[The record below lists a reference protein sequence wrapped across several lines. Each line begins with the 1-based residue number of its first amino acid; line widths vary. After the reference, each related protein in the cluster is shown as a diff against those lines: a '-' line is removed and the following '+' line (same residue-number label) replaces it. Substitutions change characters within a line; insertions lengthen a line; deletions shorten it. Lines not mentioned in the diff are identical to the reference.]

1 MRFVRAASTEPSRQ
15 FSRGSHH
22 PTACMEPLE
31 IRRLLSTYWLSPS
44 GSDQAAG
51 TADAPWQTLQH
62 ALASVSSGDVINL
75 NSGTYAGGVKIQTPN
90 LTIQAAPGQ
99 QAAISAP
106 STDSGPDSVIDFALG
121 ADGGKLLDLDISGG
135 AFYAIKTESNYDT
148 GVANPSGVSNLLIQN
163 CRIHDSGRD
172 VVKIT
177 PGGDHISLV
186 GDEIYNSGQRDP
198 TNAEGID
205 NVNGSYMLVSDCYFH
220 DIATNGL
227 YAKGGAI
234 GTVVQNSKF
243 VNIGL
248 GGILLGQSTDY
259 QWFNTAVNPGLYEN
273 LNGVVQN
280 NTVINTQDAGI
291 ALWATDN
298 ALVDGN
304 TLVNVARSA
313 QAGIL
318 ITGTDH
324 YLPSKAVVHQACAN
338 PTITNNTISG
348 GNIGQAVIDIRQR
361 GLTGSLALGNNRY
374 ACAGG
379 TPSFIYEAQSY
390 SGDLTGWQSLVSD
403 AGSSAVSPLNPED
416 YMGWSPPAGGGTPY
430 VPHGLSVCPLVGH
443 FMGAPAAVLS
453 GQTGTLKL
461 RLTNTGGKRFAGP
474 VAVTLSAGTAASYS
488 PSDPTI
494 VTLGFPKVSLK
505 PGASRLLKLKFNYP
519 AGLAAGGYHLIASI
533 NAVETNTASAD
544 AATPAAILIAPP
556 TVDLGVGFAGGALV
570 GVRPGRST
578 TANLIIENLGN
589 VAASGSLSIDLF
601 ASTDPASNPMDQHLA
616 TLSNRRIRLLPGR
629 SLKLRIRF
637 VAPPGAGAGTYSL
650 VAAATAMTQPADGNA
665 SNDVAVT
672 GTRTS

>member
-1 MRFVRAASTEPSRQ
+1 MRLVRARSKQSACKFPPSPRHAAASVET
-15 FSRGSHH
+15 
-22 PTACMEPLE
+22 LE
-31 IRRLLSTYWLSPS
+31 TRRLFSAYWLSPT

-62 ALASVSSGDVINL
+62 ALASVTSDDVINL
-75 NSGTYAGGVKIQTPN
+75 NSGTYAGGVTIQTPN
-90 LTIQAAPGQ
+90 LAIQSTPGQ
-99 QAAISAP
+99 LATISAP
-106 STDSGPDSVIDFALG
+106 DADSGPDSVIDFALG
-121 ADGGKLLDLDISGG
+121 ADGSKLLNLDISGG
-135 AFYAIKTESNYDT
+135 AFYAVKTESNYDT
-148 GVANPSGVSNLLIQN
+148 GVANPSGVTNLLIQD

-205 NVNGSYMLVSDCYFH
+205 NVNGSYMLVNDCYFH

-234 GTVVQNSKF
+234 GTVVQDSKF

-259 QWFNTAVNPGLYEN
+259 QWFNTSINPALYEN
-273 LNGVVQN
+273 LDGIVQG

-291 ALWATDN
+291 ALWAADN

-324 YLPSKAVVHQACAN
+324 YLPSNAVVHQTCTNA
-338 PTITNNTISG
+338 TITNNTISG
-348 GNIGQAVIDIRQR
+348 GNVSQAAIDIRQH
-361 GLTGSLALGNNRY
+361 GLTGSLTLGNNRY

-379 TPSFIYEAQSY
+379 APSFLYEDQNY
-390 SGDLTGWQSLVSD
+390 SGDLGGWRALVSD
-403 AGSSAVSPLNPED
+403 AGSSAISPLNPDD
-416 YMGWSPPAGGGTPY
+416 YLGWSPPAGGVPY
-430 VPHGLSVCPLVGH
+430 VPHALAESPLVGQL
-443 FMGAPAAVLS
+443 MGAPAAVLS
-453 GQTGTLKL
+453 GQKGMLKL
-461 RLTNTGGKRFAGP
+461 RLTNAGDRKFAGP
-474 VAVTLSAGTAASYS
+474 VAITLSAGTAASYS

-494 VTLGFPKVSLK
+494 VTLGFPKVTLR
-505 PGASRLLKLKFNYP
+505 PGGSKILKLKFNYP
-519 AGLAAGGYHLIASI
+519 AGLPAGGYFLVVSI
-533 NAVETNTASAD
+533 NAVETNTASAE

-556 TVDLGVGFAGGALV
+556 TVDLAVGFAGASV
-570 GVRPGRST
+570 GVRPGRSAT
-578 TANLIIENLGN
+578 TNVIVENIGN
-589 VAASGSLSIDLF
+589 VTALGTLSLDLY
-601 ASTDPASNPMDQHLA
+601 ASTDPMSNPLDQHLA
-616 TLSNRRIRLLPGR
+616 TLSNRRIKILPGR

-637 VAPPGAGAGTYSL
+637 VAPPELGGAYSL
-650 VAAATAMTQPADGNA
+650 VASATAATQPADNNP
-665 SNDVAVT
+665 SNDIAAIST
-672 GTRTS
+672 HA